1 MAYEHIL
8 LDRDEHVA
16 IVTLNRPE
24 KFNALNPVLWEEIIQ
39 IGEDLRADDS
49 VRAVVFTG
57 AGRGFCSGAEQ
68 GRAPTEGAVPTR
80 DEFLDEYRRI
90 GRQALSI
97 YKR

>member
-39 IGEDLRADDS
+39 IGEDLRQIQYRGIQKQLVFIS
-49 VRAVVFTG
+49 VSYTHLTL
-57 AGRGFCSGAEQ
+57 
-68 GRAPTEGAVPTR
+68 PTSDLV
-80 DEFLDEYRRI
+80 
-90 GRQALSI
+90 
-97 YKR
+97 